1 MGSVKDLEI
10 LRKPTKDKRGIG
22 RFHFSDKYS
31 VFDWGE
37 MPDLIENKGSVLCMM
52 GAYFFE
58 RLEEKGIK
66 THYRGVIQDGKLVQ
80 MDELKVPAS
89 TMEISLVRVF
99 HPKAHRLAGK
109 LAYDYD
115 VFSPNLANFLIPL
128 EIIYRNGL
136 PKGSSVFERL
146 NAGLKPEDLGLNHPP
161 RPGDKLKKPVFDV
174 STKLEER
181 DRYVTWVEAQELAG
195 LSDGEVREIKNILL
209 HIDELITETA
219 SKAGLENEDGKVEF
233 GFDPH
238 RKPMVVDVVGTL
250 DECRFTYKGI
260 HVSKEIARQYYKET
274 SWYKDVER
282 AKKEASIKGIKEWKS
297 LCESKPQKLDPN
309 LRKVISEMY
318 MAAANELTGFHLF
331 EVQRLAEILDSLA

>member
-1 MGSVKDLEI
+1 MGSVKDLEVI
-10 LRKPTKDKRGIG
+10 IKPTKDKMGLG

-58 RLEEKGIK
+58 RLEEKGIR
-66 THYRGVIQDGKLVQ
+66 THYRGVIQAGKLVQ
-80 MDELKVPAS
+80 IDELKVPTS

-99 HPKAHRLAGK
+99 HPKAHRLDGK
-109 LAYDYD
+109 LTYDYD

-161 RPGDKLKKPVFDV
+161 QPGDRLKKPIFDV

-195 LSDGEVREIKNILL
+195 LSDGEVREVKNILL

-250 DECRFTYKGI
+250 DECRFTYEGI
-260 HVSKEIARQYYKET
+260 HVSKEIARQYYRET
-274 SWYKDVER
+274 NWYKDVEK
-282 AKKEASIKGIKEWKS
+282 AKKEASIKGIKEWKV
-297 LCESKPQKLDPN
+297 LCESKPPRLDPN
-309 LRKVISEMY
+309 LRKVISEIY
-318 MAAANELTGFHLF
+318 MASANEFTEFHLF
-331 EVQRLAEILDSLA
+331 EVPRLAEILDSLA

>member
-1 MGSVKDLEI
+1 MGSVKDLEV
-10 LRKPTKDKRGIG
+10 LRKPTKDEMGIG

-66 THYRGVIQDGKLVQ
+66 THYRGVIQDGKLVK
-80 MDELKVPAS
+80 MDELKVPTS

-99 HPKAHRLAGK
+99 HPKAYRLAGK
-109 LAYDYD
+109 LTYDYD
-115 VFSPNLANFLIPL
+115 MLSPNLANFLIPL

-146 NAGLKPEDLGLNHPP
+146 NAGLKLEDLRLNHHPQ
-161 RPGDKLKKPVFDV
+161 PGDRLKKPIFDV

-181 DRYVTWVEAQELAG
+181 DRYITWVEAQELAG
-195 LSDGEVREIKNILL
+195 LSDGEIGEIKNILVD
-209 HIDELITETA
+209 INDLITETA

-274 SWYKDVER
+274 NWYKDMVD
-282 AKKEASIKGIKEWKS
+282 AKKEANIKGIKDWKS
-297 LCESKPQKLDPN
+297 LCHSKPPKLDRH
-309 LRKVISEMY
+309 LREMISEMY
-318 MAAANELTGFHLF
+318 MAAANEFTGLHLF
-331 EVQRLAEILDSLA
+331 EVPRLTDSLAMLE